1 MVVRHVLFALAIV
14 LSITCH
20 PAVAPTHPVRHTA
33 PDASRCRPVSHRAP
47 ATNSPRSQ
55 HAQFQTTIIEATP
68 TMSSDPLAAGA
79 AVARVERRNNSLHLR
94 GTASFSTV
102 SHTPPYL
109 RTLVLL
115 I

>member
-1 MVVRHVLFALAIV
+1 
-14 LSITCH
+14 
-20 PAVAPTHPVRHTA
+20 
-33 PDASRCRPVSHRAP
+33 
-47 ATNSPRSQ
+47 
-55 HAQFQTTIIEATP
+55 
-68 TMSSDPLAAGA
+68 MSSDPLAAGA

>member
-14 LSITCH
+14 LAITCH
-20 PAVAPTHPVRHTA
+20 AAVAPTDPVQHTA
-33 PDASRCRPVSHRAP
+33 PDASRCCPVSHRAP
-47 ATNSPRSQ
+47 ATNSPRSE
-55 HAQFQTTIIEATP
+55 HAQFQTAIIEATP

-79 AVARVERRNNSLHLR
+79 AVARVERRDNNLHVR